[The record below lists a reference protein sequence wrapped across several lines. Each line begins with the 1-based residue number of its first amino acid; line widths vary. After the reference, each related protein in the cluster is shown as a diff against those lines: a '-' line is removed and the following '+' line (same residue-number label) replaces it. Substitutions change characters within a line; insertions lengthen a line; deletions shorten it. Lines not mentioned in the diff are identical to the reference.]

1 VNRFSQYI
9 VTVRNVL
16 RVALLTLAQLWLLS
30 TASAQLVLYD
40 NFSKKTIDPTKW
52 EGWQDTDTTLRET
65 IRELTPTPRNYDDN
79 RLHLSQRVYS
89 AVTDD
94 NGGSGGAWGLKFPNP
109 AAITTISFTV
119 AVNRANVTACS
130 TNSDLNVTNAEFRGN
145 FFNVQSSATSSIG
158 DVLAEIGINRYATD
172 TSTSLTVSGFV
183 NECADQFCGSQTNLA
198 YQELGTVS
206 LGSTNTLSL
215 QWDQPNHRFIFRLNN
230 GNPVFESYSVPDTN
244 PPFFAYKG
252 IDLARVVPDCT
263 GTPRPSAFIDAY
275 FDNVY
280 VNP

>member
-1 VNRFSQYI
+1 
-9 VTVRNVL
+9 VRNLL
-16 RVALLTLAQLWLLS
+16 RVALLSLPQLWLLS

-52 EGWQDTDTTLRET
+52 EGLQNFDSDLRES
-65 IRELTPTPRNYDDN
+65 IRELTPTPGNDDDN
-79 RLHLSQRVYS
+79 RLHLGQRAYS

-94 NGGSGGAWGLKFPNP
+94 NGGSGGMWGLAFPNP
-109 AAITTISFTV
+109 SAITAISFT
-119 AVNRANVTACS
+119 AVVTRANVSACS
-130 TNSDLNVTNAEFRGN
+130 TNSGPTITEAEFRGN
-145 FFNVQSSATSSIG
+145 FFNVLSSPTSSMG
-158 DVLAEIGINRYATD
+158 DVLADIGISRATTD
-172 TSTSLTVSGFV
+172 TSTSLTVAGFV

-198 YQELGTVS
+198 FQVLGTVS

-230 GNPVFESYSVPDTN
+230 GNPVFARYSVSDST
-244 PPFFAYKG
+244 PPFFAEKG
-252 IDLARVVPDCT
+252 IDLSRVVPHCT
-263 GTPRPSAFIDAY
+263 STPRPSAFIDAY